1 MIENWEQDCILFRG
15 FDKQLLSDN
24 IRSEYLRFKT
34 YQKGEVV
41 VHEGDPCHGIGI
53 VKEGV
58 VELQSI
64 YPSGKVL
71 TLVRLNKGDIFGEAV
86 VFGKDPAYP
95 ITVVAITPVEIG
107 FIHRDGLL
115 DLFQHYPKALN
126 NFLNVLTNKL
136 TTMNRKIKNLS
147 LDTIR
152 KRVANY
158 LLMQYKQSGKKMF
171 QTGMSRKAM
180 SELMGI
186 QRPSLSRELIK
197 MKEDG
202 LIDYDGETFKIMDL
216 EALEDALN

>member
-1 MIENWEQDCILFRG
+1 MSELWENECILFKG
-15 FDKQLLSDN
+15 FDKEILESS
-24 IRSEYLRFKT
+24 IRGNYLRFKK
-34 YQKGEVV
+34 YAKGEVV

-53 VKEGV
+53 VRDGT

-71 TLVRLNKGDIFGEAV
+71 TLVRLNRGDIFGEAV
-86 VFGKDPAYP
+86 IFGKEPAYP

-107 FIHRDGLL
+107 YISKDNLL
-115 DLFQHYPKALN
+115 EIFTHHPLALN
-126 NFLNVLTNKL
+126 NFLSVLSNKL

-152 KRVANY
+152 KRVANF
-158 LLMQYKQSGKKMF
+158 LLMQFKQSGQKMF
-171 QTGMSRKAM
+171 QTNMSRKAM
-180 SELMGI
+180 SDLMGI

-202 LIDYDGETFKIMDL
+202 LIDFEGETFKILDL
-216 EALEDALN
+216 EGLEDTLN